1 VRRALE
7 VAGLVALAAL
17 VWLVGEAAWTVR
29 QLRPHLEV
37 TLENIDRVT
46 IVAGVTASE
55 VQKGALEWQKASKA
69 QSSATTK
76 VLSHADAV
84 AAQFSSFV
92 SALDLSLTS
101 GLIPQLQAI
110 AQEQN
115 SALLSNQARVGTNL
129 DTLQQATSA
138 LRKTVQDADAQ
149 ISSPD
154 IRASLD
160 NLSLSSKQMAD
171 GMTNLAG
178 VTKDAKDAAD
188 YELAQ
193 LRKPASVW
201 LGVLKF
207 VLSYGSD
214 ARVLFTGGV
223 K

>member
-1 VRRALE
+1 MKRALE
-7 VAGLVALAAL
+7 VAGLLALAA
-17 VWLVGEAAWTVR
+17 VAWLCCESALTVR
-29 QLRPHLEV
+29 YARDRSVYTFDQVNKVLRESSQ
-37 TLENIDRVT
+37 TLDELR
-46 IVAGVTASE
+46 
-55 VQKGALEWQKASKA
+55 KASTTWNEASKT
-69 QSSATTK
+69 QVRQVSSAMSN
-76 VLSHADAV
+76 VGAA
-84 AAQFSSFV
+84 AAQFTTSFAVLEKSASSVF
-92 SALDLSLTS
+92 SATQTAIEQQNAT
-101 GLIPQLQAI
+101 GLL
-110 AQEQN
+110 
-115 SALLSNQARVGTNL
+115 NQARLGADL
-129 DTLQQATSA
+129 DSLQSAVKTLDRLTA
-138 LRKTVQDADAQ
+138 DADAQ

-154 IRASLD
+154 IKTSLE
-160 NLSLSSKQMAD
+160 NFSLSSKQMAD